1 MIKKFVKVLETD
13 YRIIIIN
20 SLMISAEQM
29 KIKIA

>member
-1 MIKKFVKVLETD
+1 MIKICLETD